1 VIDQITEKLG
11 VSQRRVCKVLGQNRS
26 TQRYELK
33 MPVKDAPLIQAIEK
47 QKSKRKHRRYGYR
60 RICEILRRKDWLV
73 NHKRIYRLWLQCGF
87 KLPKK
92 QRKRKHFNGNSANAC
107 DQKCAEY
114 KDHVWSYDI
123 VEDKLENGRKVRMLN
138 IVDEFTRENL
148 SIDVGFRIT
157 GYVVTEVLRYL
168 FNVRGEPDYIRSDNG
183 PEFIADKVKKF
194 LAQSGVETLYIEP
207 GSPWEN
213 GYIESFNSRL
223 RDELLNGELFLHIDE
238 LRYIA
243 ERWRMDYNH
252 YRPHSSLCYMTPA
265 EYAKLCEDVGCV
277 KPRKQRNGQAE
288 LSETLSQRVD

>member
-1 VIDQITEKLG
+1 MINQITEKLG
-11 VSQRRVCKVLGQNRS
+11 VSQRRVCRVLGQNRP
-26 TQRYELK
+26 TQRYKLK
-33 MPVKDAPLIQAIEK
+33 MPGKDAALIAAIER

-60 RICEILRRKDWLV
+60 RICEILCRKDWLV
-73 NHKRIYRLWLQCGF
+73 NHKRVYRLWLQCGF

-168 FNVRGEPDYIRSDNG
+168 FNVRGEPIVCT
-183 PEFIADKVKKF
+183 PEDAYRCFMRTEMDVLVLENCI
-194 LAQSGVETLYIEP
+194 LYKEKQP
-207 GSPWEN
+207 EWKEGKEW
-213 GYIESFNSRL
+213 
-223 RDELLNGELFLHIDE
+223 
-238 LRYIA
+238 
-243 ERWRMDYNH
+243 
-252 YRPHSSLCYMTPA
+252 
-265 EYAKLCEDVGCV
+265 KED
-277 KPRKQRNGQAE
+277 
-288 LSETLSQRVD
+288 LILD